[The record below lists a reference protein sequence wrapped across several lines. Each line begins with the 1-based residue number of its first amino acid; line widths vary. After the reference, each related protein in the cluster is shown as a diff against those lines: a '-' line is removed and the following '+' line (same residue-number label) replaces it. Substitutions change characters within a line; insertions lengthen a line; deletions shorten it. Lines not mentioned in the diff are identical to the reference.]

1 MGDMVEGDMMG
12 DMVGDM
18 GMVIGMLRGGRK
30 EAGELRVS
38 MLMKEVVSMLLMD
51 TDR

>member
-1 MGDMVEGDMMG
+1 MEGDIGVG

-18 GMVIGMLRGGRK
+18 GRVIGMLRGGRK

-38 MLMKEVVSMLLMD
+38 MLLME